1 MKVKRKLLFSW
12 CKYSSKPYGF
22 EDNDKSVKTLSL
34 STCVKNL
41 TNFKEKSPLIFHPS
55 SASPIASSKG
65 TGCTAYASLYPSKA
79 ISIKNYQQ

>member
-1 MKVKRKLLFSW
+1 MFFTTLKLKITLMKVMGQKKLLFLW

-41 TNFKEKSPLIFHPS
+41 TNFKDI
-55 SASPIASSKG
+55 
-65 TGCTAYASLYPSKA
+65 
-79 ISIKNYQQ
+79 

>member
-1 MKVKRKLLFSW
+1 MKVMGQKKLLFLW

-41 TNFKEKSPLIFHPS
+41 TNFKDI
-55 SASPIASSKG
+55 
-65 TGCTAYASLYPSKA
+65 
-79 ISIKNYQQ
+79 

>member
-1 MKVKRKLLFSW
+1 MSKERETRVDMKLKGQKMFFTTLKLKITLMKVKRKLLFSW

-41 TNFKEKSPLIFHPS
+41 TNFKDI
-55 SASPIASSKG
+55 
-65 TGCTAYASLYPSKA
+65 
-79 ISIKNYQQ
+79 